1 MMSENEREIYESLI
15 EELRVAHTNETLVV
29 ADIVVLMGAR
39 VQLLNELAR
48 VRKQLASASRERDN
62 ARAELRRVCAGAGF
76 KVPVGAAS

>member
-29 ADIVVLMGAR
+29 ADVVVLLQSR
-39 VQLLNELAR
+39 SETLKELAR
-48 VRKQLASASRERDN
+48 VRKQLASIMRERDN

-76 KVPVGAAS
+76 KVPEGVMS